1 MDILLEIAEKDKRED
16 SRIRFF
22 TVAVKSEIT
31 SSYPAVPYDSELFR
45 ANTDIFGEEELVF
58 MERGRFLSVFVV
70 VMRLLERIDV

>member
-1 MDILLEIAEKDKRED
+1 MDILLETAEKDKRED

-31 SSYPAVPYDSELFR
+31 SSYPVVPYDSELFR

-58 MERGRFLSVFVV
+58 TERGRFLSVFVV
-70 VMRLLERIDV
+70 VMRLLERINV